1 MVELHV
7 QYSLFLHL
15 VPLFFNV
22 HRAPPVSQKIKEGYV
37 LKSCQYHQLDSS
49 GKKPERLCH
58 TMDNP
63 RPRTRNQSISGEPV
77 KTKDKG
83 DLMS

>member
-37 LKSCQYHQLDSS
+37 LKSCQYQQQDSS
-49 GKKPERLCH
+49 ANHKSGCTTSWTAPDLGPESC
-58 TMDNP
+58 
-63 RPRTRNQSISGEPV
+63 EV
-77 KTKDKG
+77 KG